1 MSVES
6 IQAGKQ
12 LPNIAPEIINHE
24 RRPSKPKQTE
34 LWVLLAVVAV
44 AFCAFLIAPMALVV
58 IKSFQTGDGAATLS
72 NYGAIIAQPEFL
84 TSVLNSL
91 YVAVMTAIIGCLFAY
106 AAGLVTSRSKL
117 PNWAKHAVDS
127 MSSVINTV
135 PGMVLGIAFLFAFS
149 GSSLQNTFWILIIAN
164 IVHYFATPYQM
175 IKDSLTK
182 MNGSW
187 ETTAKLMGDNWFKT
201 IVRVVTP
208 NAWPTILQVFGY
220 YFVNAMVTISAVVFL
235 TGARTQ
241 VITTEISA
249 LQHLAEFDQIF
260 ALSILILATNLIV
273 KGVVAAATRER
284 GTVTIRQRVVQVA
297 TAAMTV
303 RRDSRLVAA
312 EQASRSGSPDFP
324 LPTTGNRR
332 GRTIFTGTLSGILAV
347 LLVAFGFGAF
357 SGTAAADG
365 QVVIYTNADD
375 EAVTAFQNALNA
387 NGFENKYVIQSFG
400 TSELGG
406 KLLAEGR
413 ALEADLI
420 TMSSYYV
427 DSAQERNHMF
437 ADLTDVESQLLEDSS
452 NSTAPAYRRPT
463 TVQEGAIFYNTTV
476 LRDEGLP
483 VPQSLAYLADPVYAG
498 QISVTDMEGSSTADV
513 DAVYSHFEPKL
524 LSILDRFADPKPGVI
539 DAVAALREAGLKIGS
554 TTGYTDAMMEI
565 VVPKAAELGFA
576 PDHWVSAD
584 GTQGF
589 GRPYPYMIFHN
600 MQVLQLMDVR
610 RVAKVGDTIS
620 DIKEGKNAGAFTVG
634 VTEGSSQMGLSQAE
648 FEALSPAEQDR
659 ERLMAREA
667 FLAAGADAVIDTM
680 AELPALLL
688 G

>member
-1 MSVES
+1 M
-6 IQAGKQ
+6 
-12 LPNIAPEIINHE
+12 
-24 RRPSKPKQTE
+24 
-34 LWVLLAVVAV
+34 
-44 AFCAFLIAPMALVV
+44 
-58 IKSFQTGDGAATLS
+58 
-72 NYGAIIAQPEFL
+72 
-84 TSVLNSL
+84 
-91 YVAVMTAIIGCLFAY
+91 
-106 AAGLVTSRSKL
+106 
-117 PNWAKHAVDS
+117 
-127 MSSVINTV
+127 
-135 PGMVLGIAFLFAFS
+135 
-149 GSSLQNTFWILIIAN
+149 
-164 IVHYFATPYQM
+164 
-175 IKDSLTK
+175 
-182 MNGSW
+182 
-187 ETTAKLMGDNWFKT
+187 
-201 IVRVVTP
+201 
-208 NAWPTILQVFGY
+208 
-220 YFVNAMVTISAVVFL
+220 
-235 TGARTQ
+235 
-241 VITTEISA
+241 
-249 LQHLAEFDQIF
+249 
-260 ALSILILATNLIV
+260 
-273 KGVVAAATRER
+273 
-284 GTVTIRQRVVQVA
+284 
-297 TAAMTV
+297 
-303 RRDSRLVAA
+303 AA

-406 KLLAEGR
+406 KLLAEGK

-437 ADLTDVESQLLEDSS
+437 ADLTDVKSQLLQDSS

-483 VPQSLAYLADPVYAG
+483 VPQSLADLADPIYAG

-565 VVPKAAELGFA
+565 VVPKAAELGYA

-584 GTQGF
+584 GTEGY

-600 MQVLQLMDVR
+600 MQVLRLMDVR
-610 RVAKVGDTIS
+610 RVAKIGDTIS

-667 FLAAGADAVIDTM
+667 FLQAGADAVIDTM